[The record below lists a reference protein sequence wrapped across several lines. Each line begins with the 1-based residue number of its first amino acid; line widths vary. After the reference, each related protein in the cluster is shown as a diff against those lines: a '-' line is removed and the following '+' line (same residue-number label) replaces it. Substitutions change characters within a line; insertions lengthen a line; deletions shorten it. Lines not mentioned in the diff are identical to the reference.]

1 MGRVLLVA
9 EVDNGDL
16 SSGYWEQVS
25 AARQLSAQT
34 GWAMHVLVIG
44 HNTERA
50 ASSAARSGAEQVIV
64 VDDDRLSAPWPEAI
78 AGILADFVDEFSP
91 DAIVMPRSVLGSEV
105 AARLAAKAGVGM
117 ALDATSTEPSD
128 EGLVVTRPV
137 SGGAGTAT
145 IQLSDRPWIIL
156 PRIGAFAAA
165 EPEAQPSVEPVARP
179 SGLDAKTLETIPI
192 SHERQ
197 AATGIDLDKAQ
208 VIVAG
213 GRGMGGPEPFELLAA
228 IADRLGGAVAASRP
242 PCDTGWVEP
251 MIQVGLTGKTVA
263 PDLYMAV
270 GISGATQHMTGCTSS
285 RVIVAINNDPDAPI
299 FRMASYGV
307 IGDWQDILPDFL
319 EALDE
324 AGPASQ
330 GGDSS

>member
-1 MGRVLLVA
+1 
-9 EVDNGDL
+9 
-16 SSGYWEQVS
+16 
-25 AARQLSAQT
+25 
-34 GWAMHVLVIG
+34 
-44 HNTERA
+44 
-50 ASSAARSGAEQVIV
+50 
-64 VDDDRLSAPWPEAI
+64 
-78 AGILADFVDEFSP
+78 
-91 DAIVMPRSVLGSEV
+91 
-105 AARLAAKAGVGM
+105 
-117 ALDATSTEPSD
+117 
-128 EGLVVTRPV
+128 
-137 SGGAGTAT
+137 
-145 IQLSDRPWIIL
+145 
-156 PRIGAFAAA
+156 
-165 EPEAQPSVEPVARP
+165 EAQPSVEPVARP
-179 SGLDAKTLETIPI
+179 SGLDAQTLETIPI

-197 AATGIDLDKAQ
+197 ASTGIDLDKAR

-213 GRGMGGPEPFELLAA
+213 GRGIGGPEPFELLAR

-263 PDLYMAV
+263 PDLYVAV

-319 EALDE
+319 EALNE
-324 AGPASQ
+324 AEPGSQ